1 MPDQVG
7 EGTTEGDNGTNN
19 NERGSEHGAGARQSQ
34 RPSVTG
40 DIQQQQE
47 PMTGITSVP
56 GTTPMRGEE
65 TEANSGDGRT
75 EDTTPI
81 LDEVITVEPE
91 EMFIAVVTII
101 KRSSGEQPRD
111 EWVTTI
117 AELYAII
124 HRSVS
129 IEEDI
134 VPPNKQRYPKLRG
147 DEKALLY
154 NLFREMNVI
163 GNGTYAAWKQCITSV
178 TQDLLNTRWTFKN
191 IMYSRISKARWARTP
206 PLNQWAEKV
215 KSGMTADASN
225 RASGSEAGAS
235 SGHYDTFMFN
245 PACFSKPDIV
255 KFRAICE
262 QVHATQGDKHLREAT
277 ADEWTVIV
285 GIAEGTIACRRM
297 PDFLSSVFDS
307 QERLRLHTTIQ
318 QQVEGE
324 LVMQLRGRA
333 RVKHSRQQTRLIKKD
348 ILLDAAKARI
358 NVHELLHMLNLAKT
372 IAYNDIKR
380 SIHIFFFDRATAA
393 KFQGLQVP
401 FRGVMYSLGNVH
413 RPDTG
418 SVWDRQLNSDGV
430 RRTTQREYEV
440 EIHNLTRFTDIG
452 RLTAFLT
459 KHLAVPFEL
468 VNMDSFTP
476 NSMRTTAWTLR
487 MKSAECPEYL
497 RGIVRIIWLGRM
509 LILKHSYAKKQL
521 QCFRCGNLGH
531 LMARCQMSDEA
542 LKGVGSR
549 VADDQQVASL
559 DSLAKSFTSPADM
572 KRSTEARL
580 KVKEEAYRQEEAAL
594 EPVAPPK
601 QELRTTEQT
610 KVAADVGQHSQ
621 PNASFA
627 PPQSA
632 RAARTTG
639 TQWTKVSLARGRTLY
654 AHPAAL
660 QRKGIKVTT
669 HYSELF
675 DADDEDPAEEE
686 KSEEHPPARD
696 VVELSS
702 GSEQGLKPKPVITAA
717 AKAKLHLVKTQ
728 LPKLPETFQLIALK
742 QRQHGVIGNIL
753 QELRDSH
760 GSRLPLH
767 PDSLDEAA
775 TFEQIESSLGMKEV
789 STPASGN
796 CMAMA
801 ISQALAD
808 QNLAAKPAT
817 MEQLTAAIKRGI
829 CWAGQLNCMEQFD
842 HFTRTTTLVNK
853 GRRWEG
859 MGPKE
864 SSKQFR

>member
-7 EGTTEGDNGTNN
+7 EGATEGDDGANSD
-19 NERGSEHGAGARQSQ
+19 ERGLEHGAGAQQSQ

-47 PMTGITSVP
+47 LMTGNTSVP
-56 GTTPMRGEE
+56 GSTPTRREE
-65 TEANSGDGRT
+65 TDANPGDGRA

-91 EMFIAVVTII
+91 EMFSAVVTII

-124 HRSVS
+124 HRTVS

-154 NLFREMNVI
+154 NLFQEINVI
-163 GNGTYAAWKQCITSV
+163 GNGTPV
-178 TQDLLNTRWTFKN
+178 GL
-191 IMYSRISKARWARTP
+191 TP

-215 KSGMTADASN
+215 KLGMTADASN

-255 KFRAICE
+255 KFRAICK

-307 QERLRLHTTIQ
+307 QERLRLYNTNQ

-324 LVMQLRGRA
+324 LVVQLRGRA
-333 RVKHSRQQTRLIKKD
+333 RVKHSRQQTRLIKED
-348 ILLDAAKARI
+348 ILLNAAKARI
-358 NVHELLHMLNLAKT
+358 NVHELQHMLNLAKT

-497 RGIVRIIWLGRM
+497 RGIVRIIWFGRM
-509 LILKHSYAKKQL
+509 LILKHPYARKQL
-521 QCFRCGNLGH
+521 QCYRCGNLGH

-542 LKGVGSR
+542 LKGDGSR

-559 DSLAKSFTSPADM
+559 DSLAKSFTSPA
-572 KRSTEARL
+572 
-580 KVKEEAYRQEEAAL
+580 
-594 EPVAPPK
+594 
-601 QELRTTEQT
+601 
-610 KVAADVGQHSQ
+610 
-621 PNASFA
+621 
-627 PPQSA
+627 
-632 RAARTTG
+632 
-639 TQWTKVSLARGRTLY
+639 
-654 AHPAAL
+654 
-660 QRKGIKVTT
+660 
-669 HYSELF
+669 
-675 DADDEDPAEEE
+675 
-686 KSEEHPPARD
+686 
-696 VVELSS
+696 
-702 GSEQGLKPKPVITAA
+702 
-717 AKAKLHLVKTQ
+717 
-728 LPKLPETFQLIALK
+728 
-742 QRQHGVIGNIL
+742 
-753 QELRDSH
+753 
-760 GSRLPLH
+760 
-767 PDSLDEAA
+767 
-775 TFEQIESSLGMKEV
+775 
-789 STPASGN
+789 
-796 CMAMA
+796 
-801 ISQALAD
+801 
-808 QNLAAKPAT
+808 
-817 MEQLTAAIKRGI
+817 
-829 CWAGQLNCMEQFD
+829 
-842 HFTRTTTLVNK
+842 
-853 GRRWEG
+853 
-859 MGPKE
+859 
-864 SSKQFR
+864 